1 MKHQTAIG
9 WLLSEKFAINTKD
22 YLSKKEHLRRNI
34 NAERSAE
41 DLFKEQIN
49 QAYMTG
55 LIDAKN
61 KKPKNYYD
69 ETFEEWQ

>member
-1 MKHQTAIG
+1 MTGVQTCALPI
-9 WLLSEKFAINTKD
+9 SINTKD
-22 YLSKKEHLRRNI
+22 YLSKKEHLRRHI